1 MFILSITGLF
11 RMILIIIGVIVL
23 LRFIGQF
30 MNAKRN
36 MEVERKLNA
45 QQRKQNDD
53 LKRTAQNYGKTNIIS
68 DTRSNDIEDVD
79 YEEVN

>member
-11 RMILIIIGVIVL
+11 RTLLIIIGVIVL
-23 LRFIGQF
+23 LRFLGQL

-45 QQRKQNDD
+45 EQRKQNEEMR
-53 LKRTAQNYGKTNIIS
+53 KTVKNYGKTNVIS
-68 DTRSNDIEDVD
+68 DSKSNDIEDVD